1 MRDIAVIGAGR
12 IGAIH
17 ARNLAAMP
25 GVRVAGIADPEE
37 AAASRLAQACGTT
50 VIPLDSAFATGAVVI
65 ASPTPTH
72 ADFVERAAAAGAA
85 AFCEKPVDLD
95 AARVRACLAAATR
108 AGIKLMVGFNRRF
121 DPSFAALREK
131 IAGGHIGRLELLAIT
146 SRDPGPPP
154 AAYIRVSGGLFRDMT
169 IHDFDMARFLLGE
182 EPVALHATA
191 SALLPEVAAE
201 GDIDTAAITL
211 RTASGTI
218 ATITNSRRATYGY
231 DQRIEAHGSAGMVA
245 AGNQTQTSLTMAN
258 SSGYRTDPA
267 LPFFLERYAAA
278 YRAEIATFIAA
289 LNGEEVTYPSGED
302 GLRALAIADAALES
316 LRTRREVTL

>member
-1 MRDIAVIGAGR
+1 MRDMAVIGAGR

-17 ARNLAAMP
+17 ARNLAALP
-25 GVRVAGIADPEE
+25 GVRLVGIADPD
-37 AAASRLAQACGTT
+37 AGAASRLAEACDTD
-50 VIPLDSAFATGAVVI
+50 VIPLESAFAAGAVVI

-72 ADFVERAAAAGAA
+72 ADFVERAAAAGCA

-95 AARVRACLAAATR
+95 AHRVRACLAAATR
-108 AGIKLMVGFNRRF
+108 AGILLMVGFNRRF

-131 IAGGHIGRLELLAIT
+131 IAAGHIGRLELLSIT

-154 AAYIRVSGGLFRDMT
+154 PAYVRVSGGLFRDMT
-169 IHDFDMARFLLGE
+169 IHDLDMARFLLGE

-191 SALLPEVAAE
+191 SALLPEIRAE
-201 GDIDTAAITL
+201 GDVDTAAITL

-231 DQRIEAHGSAGMVA
+231 DQRIEAHGSAGMLA
-245 AGNQTQTSLTMAN
+245 AGNQTATTLTFAD
-258 SSGYRTDPA
+258 SQGYRTDPA

-278 YRAEIATFIAA
+278 YRAEIATFLAA
-289 LNGEEVTYPSGED
+289 LEGQEVAYPNGED
-302 GLRALAIADAALES
+302 GLRALQIADAALES
-316 LRTRREVTL
+316 SRTGREVAL